1 MEKIELMRPTAAFG
15 EQVMALREELLL
27 ANDADSFA
35 GSGGLRLCETMEAYI
50 EHLEKMRSAA
60 TCPRGCVPADTYIAV
75 RRSDGRVVGVVDIR
89 HHIEHPVLREWGGH
103 IGYSVRPAERGKGY
117 GRELLRLALLRCR
130 ELGLVRVL
138 VTCNADNVASEHV
151 ILANGGVLERE
162 IDVDGLAVRRY
173 WIVP

>member
-1 MEKIELMRPTAAFG
+1 M
-15 EQVMALREELLL
+15 
-27 ANDADSFA
+27 
-35 GSGGLRLCETMEAYI
+35 
-50 EHLEKMRSAA
+50 
-60 TCPRGCVPADTYIAV
+60 
-75 RRSDGRVVGVVDIR
+75 VDIR
-89 HHIEHPVLREWGGH
+89 HHIEHPVLRERGGH
-103 IGYSVRPAERGKGY
+103 IGYSVRPVERGKGY